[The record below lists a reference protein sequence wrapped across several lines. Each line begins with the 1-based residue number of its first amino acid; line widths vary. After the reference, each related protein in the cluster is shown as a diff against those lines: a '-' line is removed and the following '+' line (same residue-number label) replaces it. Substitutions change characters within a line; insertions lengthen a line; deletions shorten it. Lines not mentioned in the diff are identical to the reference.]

1 VNEPRRLLEAGSDD
15 FERDVLRSA
24 KGDQASE
31 RALRRTLVSIGVGL
45 AVTPAAIA
53 SAVPATVTLGSK
65 LGTFVLAKWLFT
77 GVALGVVTAGT
88 VGLSERVLER
98 QPVAAGR
105 MTAKATTAGP
115 QVSANESSP
124 ASEGSPAPT
133 SELEA
138 SVPAPAPS
146 TPALRAMGKTSAL
159 VEAAR
164 PPALAA
170 EPPPTTMA
178 PPVESAG
185 TVERLAQETS
195 LLDIARGALLRGDAK
210 RALATLTEYE
220 QSFAR
225 GMLAPEARVL
235 RVRAL
240 LANGQRAAAEE
251 LAARVVEAA
260 PNGEHADAVRALMGR
275 SSNR

>member
-1 VNEPRRLLEAGSDD
+1 VNEPRRLIEAESDE

-24 KGDQASE
+24 QGDQASE

-45 AVTPAAIA
+45 AVTPAAVA
-53 SAVPATVTLGSK
+53 SAVPATVTMGSK
-65 LGTFVLAKWLFT
+65 LATVVLAKWLFT

-105 MTAKATTAGP
+105 MPAKAPTTGP
-115 QVSANESSP
+115 QVRANEASP
-124 ASEGSPAPT
+124 ASAASTAPT
-133 SELEA
+133 PEIEE

-146 TPALRAMGKTSAL
+146 TPVLRPTGKTTAF
-159 VEAAR
+159 VEA
-164 PPALAA
+164 PSSPALAA
-170 EPPPTTMA
+170 EPPPSTMA
-178 PPVESAG
+178 LPVVPAG

-220 QSFAR
+220 RSFAQ

-240 LANGQRAAAEE
+240 LANDQRAAAEE
-251 LAARVVEAA
+251 LAARVVDAA